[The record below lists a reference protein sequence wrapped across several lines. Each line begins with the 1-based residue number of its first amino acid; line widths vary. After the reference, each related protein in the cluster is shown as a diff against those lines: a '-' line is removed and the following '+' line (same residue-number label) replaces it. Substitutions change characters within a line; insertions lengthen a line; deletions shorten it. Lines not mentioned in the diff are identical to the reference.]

1 LQVIFHDIA
10 DTYPTDADICC
21 RYSLTDGV
29 TVSHGDRIALYRVG
43 WSSVQEH
50 IAFEWVPVTDATELQ
65 VLFKGVLELVGKKG
79 IVHPCTGTEA
89 LYRLYGP

>member
-1 LQVIFHDIA
+1 LQVIFRDIA

-50 IAFEWVPVTDATELQ
+50 IVFEWVPVTDATEPQ
-65 VLFKGVLELVGKKG
+65 VLFKGVWDLLG
-79 IVHPCTGTEA
+79 
-89 LYRLYGP
+89 

>member
-29 TVSHGDRIALYRVG
+29 TVSHGDRVALFRVG

-65 VLFKGVLELVGKKG
+65 VLFKGVLELLG
-79 IVHPCTGTEA
+79 
-89 LYRLYGP
+89 